1 MSGDYT
7 RVRFDPADDYSGV
20 LLQQGRVTLD
30 ADVNEQVD
38 LLDRRLRAEVVDTLA
53 RGVIS
58 RESPAAFLLA
68 FAGTDLTIAP
78 GRALVHGLL
87 AENHGAAPLEYDPVL
102 GEQRGTAPISYLDQP
117 YLPDAATLAPLPAGG
132 THLAYLDVWQRE
144 VDCLVDPGLVEQAV
158 AVDTTTRRQ
167 TAWQVRFAKAAD
179 GDTCASANAEYDAA
193 TAPSDGRLST
203 AAVGVPAST
212 DPCTIAPF
220 GGYRGL

>member
-7 RVRFDPADDYSGV
+7 RVRFDPINDYSGV

-58 RESPAAFLLA
+58 RETPNAFLLA
-68 FAGTDLTIAP
+68 FSGADLTIAP

-87 AENHGAAPLEYDPVL
+87 AENHGAAPDEYDPVL

-117 YLPDAATLAPLPAGG
+117 YLPDAATLAPLPPDG
-132 THLAYLDVWQRE
+132 TWLAFLDVW
-144 VDCLVDPGLVEQAV
+144 
-158 AVDTTTRRQ
+158 
-167 TAWQVRFAKAAD
+167 
-179 GDTCASANAEYDAA
+179 
-193 TAPSDGRLST
+193 
-203 AAVGVPAST
+203 
-212 DPCTIAPF
+212 
-220 GGYRGL
+220 